1 VALQKA
7 CSRPTK
13 ALVLLHLQKV
23 VI

>member
-7 CSRPTK
+7 CSRPTE